1 MVSSI
6 IGNRDGPSERD
17 QLTVARLT
25 GVARRHASQREP
37 TLEELGAAVTEL
49 RELAGP
55 RADLLAQVA
64 GLLTGFYRGTAE
76 AARATTA
83 ARYCRA
89 AGADPGLIPRWI
101 EEGERRAGSVRQEQ
115 EPYRDYL
122 AS

>member
-1 MVSSI
+1 MISSI
-6 IGNRDGPSERD
+6 TGHRDGSYERD
-17 QLTVARLT
+17 QLTVAQLT
-25 GVARRHASQREP
+25 GAARRHAARREP
-37 TLEELGAAVTEL
+37 TLDELGAAVAEL

-55 RADLLAQVA
+55 RGDLLAQVA

-76 AARATTA
+76 AARASTA

-101 EEGERRAGSVRQEQ
+101 KEGERRAELARQ
-115 EPYRDYL
+115 EPYRGYL